1 MITRVREK
9 FEVTH
14 PAVLSMYNQS
24 YPRKHMF
31 SKRKPCILHPKTA
44 GQYNN
49 RSIDRQRLIHDHAY
63 FEGYKSVRAMAPLA
77 PRVRRLCNPRQ
88 TPMARIQ
95 CEFFETFNG
104 FPFFQANDKI
114 SSAKGVACVTS
125 GKSKPVRN
133 GMLNSLVW
141 PPRSIILAQKRSQK
155 QSDIASK
162 FPQKISEG
170 RGTHP

>member
-1 MITRVREK
+1 MRSRTLQYYLCTTSHTRENTCSASANHAS
-9 FEVTH
+9 F
-14 PAVLSMYNQS
+14 
-24 YPRKHMF
+24 
-31 SKRKPCILHPKTA
+31 
-44 GQYNN
+44 
-49 RSIDRQRLIHDHAY
+49 DRQRLIHDHAY

-88 TPMARIQ
+88 APMARIQ

-125 GKSKPVRN
+125 SKSKPVRN

-162 FPQKISEG
+162 FPPKFL
-170 RGTHP
+170 RGGAHTPS